1 MKVVNRF
8 DETGRLVYS
17 SDIIR
22 DIVDCALN
30 EVDGVVKYIEN
41 SKQAR
46 ESIKVEQVG
55 DEMFIDV
62 YVKLRYNVEVSDV
75 ASSIQSTIK
84 NTIESMTEFKVKD
97 VNVHVSDVEFEEN

>member
-17 SDIIR
+17 SDIVR

-46 ESIKVEQVG
+46 ESIKVEQAG
-55 DEMFIDV
+55 EEMFIDV

-97 VNVHVSDVEFEEN
+97 INVHVSDVEFEEN

>member
-30 EVDGVVKYIEN
+30 EVDGVVKFIEN

-46 ESIKVEQVG
+46 ESIKVEQVA

-97 VNVHVSDVEFEEN
+97 VNVHVIDVEFEEN

>member
-8 DETGRLVYS
+8 DESGRLVYS

-30 EVDGVVKYIEN
+30 EVDGVVKYNEN

-75 ASSIQSTIK
+75 ASSIQSTVK
-84 NTIESMTEFKVKD
+84 NTIESMTEFKVRD
-97 VNVHVSDVEFEEN
+97 VNVHVIDVEFEEN

>member
-30 EVDGVVKYIEN
+30 EVEGVVKYIEN

-46 ESIKVEQVG
+46 ESIRVEQAG

-75 ASSIQSTIK
+75 ASSIQSTVK

-97 VNVHVSDVEFEEN
+97 VNVHVIDVEFEEN

>member
-46 ESIKVEQVG
+46 ESIKVEQVN

-97 VNVHVSDVEFEEN
+97 INVHVIDVEFEEN